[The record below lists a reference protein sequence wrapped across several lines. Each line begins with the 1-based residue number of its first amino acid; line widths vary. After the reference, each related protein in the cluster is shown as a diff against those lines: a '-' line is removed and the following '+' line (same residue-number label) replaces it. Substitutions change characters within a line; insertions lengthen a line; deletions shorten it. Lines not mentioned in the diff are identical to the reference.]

1 MGFTQGKRPSGAK
14 IGKVHKIMSGNTVV
28 FRDAT
33 SSLDDLIARAQENP
47 VHLMLADVTI
57 EEPGHPIEGE
67 NWRPQLA
74 PYKPW
79 VHDAALDVLCAG
91 KRGRGQPQAQSD
103 RPSESRLLT
112 LAQQRRQRRRASCR
126 PTSCG
131 PWGKRRA
138 GIRKRKRR
146 IRLAKMR
153 TKLKSVKHRKTVKHF

>member
-1 MGFTQGKRPSGAK
+1 MR
-14 IGKVHKIMSGNTVV
+14 
-28 FRDAT
+28 R
-33 SSLDDLIARAQENP
+33 
-47 VHLMLADVTI
+47 
-57 EEPGHPIEGE
+57 PGHPIEGE

-79 VHDAALDVLCAG
+79 VHDAALDETEELDGTDGDLLIVGALGMGISDEERMGIMAVLCAG
-91 KRGRGQPQAQSD
+91 KRGRGQLQAQSD

-112 LAQQRRQRRRASCR
+112 LAQQRRQRRRASC
-126 PTSCG
+126 PPHELWTLG
-131 PWGKRRA
+131 QRRA